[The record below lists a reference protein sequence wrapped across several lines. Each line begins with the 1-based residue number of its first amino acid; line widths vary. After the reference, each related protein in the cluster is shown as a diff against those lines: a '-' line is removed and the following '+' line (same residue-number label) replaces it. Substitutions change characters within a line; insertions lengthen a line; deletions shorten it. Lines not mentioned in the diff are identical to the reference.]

1 VDAALSFDVP
11 QDPESVELQHLL
23 KTLPAA
29 EATERITGLT
39 PADPLV
45 RRRAG
50 GKVAR
55 QGRRGELTPTVP
67 PEPTAWPC

>member
-11 QDPESVELQHLL
+11 EDPESVELQHLL

-39 PADPLV
+39 PADPLYADV
-45 RRRAG
+45 LAV
-50 GKVAR
+50 VAR
-55 QGRRGELTPTVP
+55 RVGAGS
-67 PEPTAWPC
+67 